1 MMMAMMRTNVHAR
14 PVAVHISDEGD
25 DVDDDDEH
33 SRFSTHALARRS
45 TPSDGGGDGDDRD
58 KPTHGVNR
66 STLLVMR

>member
-1 MMMAMMRTNVHAR
+1 MRTNVHAR
-14 PVAVHISDEGD
+14 PVAVPLSDEGD
-25 DVDDDDEH
+25 AVDDDDDEH

-45 TPSDGGGDGDDRD
+45 TPSDGGGDVDDRD